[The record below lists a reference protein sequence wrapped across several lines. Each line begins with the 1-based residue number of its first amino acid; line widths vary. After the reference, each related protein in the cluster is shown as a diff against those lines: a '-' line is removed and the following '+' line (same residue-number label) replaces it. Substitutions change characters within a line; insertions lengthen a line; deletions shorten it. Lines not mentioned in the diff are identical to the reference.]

1 MQARRKPP
9 SEQKLLILYAVREM
23 GALELPEL
31 ERFILGV
38 ELLTYME
45 FRLSL
50 YELVDTGH
58 LRLIPGRLGEACLL
72 TEEGRGALAH
82 FEKRIPQSLRGAVQS
97 SAASWRQKLIRERQV
112 FAEYSK
118 NPQGFAAQLYLLEQS
133 NEMINIKLELPDEAL
148 TRRVCERWR
157 TEPSMLYKAVLSA
170 LLGEEV

>member
-1 MQARRKPP
+1 MQERRKPP
-9 SEQKLLILYAVREM
+9 GEQKLLILYAVREM

-58 LRLIPGRLGEACLL
+58 LRLIPGRLDEACLL
-72 TEEGRGALAH
+72 TEEGRQALDH
-82 FEKRIPQSLRGAVQS
+82 FEKRIPQSLRETVRS
-97 SAASWRQKLIRERQV
+97 STAAWRQKLIRERQV

-118 NPQGFAAQLYLLEQS
+118 NPQGFGVQLYLLEQS
-133 NEMINIKLELPDEAL
+133 NEMINIKLELPDEAMA
-148 TRRVCERWR
+148 RKVCQRWQA
-157 TEPSMLYKAVLSA
+157 EPSRLYKAVLSA
-170 LLGEEV
+170 LLGEEL